1 MSSSYSQ
8 VISLEPVISV
18 ARFKDFQRL
27 SFFLNIVYKW
37 HIGGERIL
45 GSWPFLQNSI
55 FYSLTLTLKATT
67 WKPSC
72 PLCIF
77 GLRLVL
83 VYMRRRWW
91 WEITPF
97 SQEFSLWRHQSRYPG
112 RSSRLK
118 SQSVLQSKIGQK
130 KFQIYFFLQRK
141 DSENSVI
148 KEGVLNL
155 ETFFLSLWC
164 VLRLWAWLWLLRVS
178 CSLCVIHTRQGHW
191 EGNLSPI
198 HMIV

>member
-1 MSSSYSQ
+1 MSSSYPQ

-72 PLCIF
+72 PLCVF
-77 GLRLVL
+77 GLLLVL
-83 VYMRRRWW
+83 VRMCGRWW
-91 WEITPF
+91 WEIRPF
-97 SQEFSLWRHQSRYPG
+97 SQEFSLWRHYSSYPG
-112 RSSRLK
+112 RSSGLK
-118 SQSVLQSKIGQK
+118 SWSVLQSKIGQK
-130 KFQIYFFLQRK
+130 NFQIYFFLQRK
-141 DSENSVI
+141 NSENSII
-148 KEGVLNL
+148 KDGVLNL
-155 ETFFLSLWC
+155 ETFFLSL
-164 VLRLWAWLWLLRVS
+164 
-178 CSLCVIHTRQGHW
+178 
-191 EGNLSPI
+191 
-198 HMIV
+198 